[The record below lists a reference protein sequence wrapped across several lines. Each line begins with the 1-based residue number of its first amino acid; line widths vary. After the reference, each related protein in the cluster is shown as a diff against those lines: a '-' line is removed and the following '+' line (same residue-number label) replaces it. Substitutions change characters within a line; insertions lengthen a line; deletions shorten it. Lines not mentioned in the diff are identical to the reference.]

1 MAALDTWFVDPWLL
15 PRVREEVRDRIV
27 AIEKRTG
34 AELVVTVG
42 GRSGHYGHA
51 DALFGALCSL
61 SVLLVY
67 YFHPAPL
74 PDDVSLATAIL
85 CYPAGM
91 LVARAI
97 SPLRRL
103 FCRKR
108 LLRDNLRREAR
119 ARFVDQGIGGT
130 TGRTGVLIYVSR
142 FERGAEVVADAGIPV
157 EAMGL
162 AWQDAIRSVD
172 TAARR
177 SRVAD
182 FLAAL
187 DKLGD
192 ALAAAVPRSDD
203 DRNELPDEVR
213 R

>member
-1 MAALDTWFVDPWLL
+1 MASVKTWLVDPWLL
-15 PRVREEVRDRIV
+15 PRVRDEVRDRII

-42 GRSGHYGHA
+42 ARSGHYGHA

-74 PDDVSLATAIL
+74 PDDVSLAATIL

-91 LVARAI
+91 LLARTI

-103 FCRKR
+103 LCRRR

-119 ARFVDQGIGGT
+119 ARFVDQGIGNT
-130 TGRTGVLIYVSR
+130 VGRTGVLVYVSR
-142 FERGAEVVADAGIPV
+142 FERGAEVVTDTGIPV
-157 EAMGL
+157 ETMAP
-162 AWQDAIRSVD
+162 AWQHAVRALDEAS
-172 TAARR
+172 RR
-177 SRVAD
+177 GRISD
-182 FLAAL
+182 FLVAL

-192 ALAAAVPRSDD
+192 ALAAAVPRATD

-213 R
+213 G